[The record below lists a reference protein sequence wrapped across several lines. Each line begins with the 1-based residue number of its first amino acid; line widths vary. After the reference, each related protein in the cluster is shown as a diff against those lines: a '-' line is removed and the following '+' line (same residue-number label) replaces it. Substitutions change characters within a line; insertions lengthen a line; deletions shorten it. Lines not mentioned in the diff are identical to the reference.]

1 MKRGA
6 ALLLCMVLLVSAAVC
21 AYADSQKL
29 LYPGLSIQG
38 ESVYC
43 AGVPLDGGALEVS
56 ADGSSIDF
64 SVSTIQDSQLG
75 VTYYCVVSVTS
86 ALSNIQREQQH
97 AGLVAL
103 SEALRPNDSMVL
115 VTMGREVAFGEK
127 LSDHEAI
134 TNAIEQACSY
144 DTYGTNFLEGVD
156 TILSTVS
163 EQETGFSSLVFFTD
177 GKDNAGGVVKFT
189 EDQIARIIQSSG
201 RAVSFI
207 ALLTPGVTAY
217 DLKNVQ
223 KLEEYADVSLGGIYR
238 EPYLEDNKNYVNAAE
253 NAAREVV
260 NQVSDWTVLQISTDD
275 LPRDEKEVTLTVTW
289 TGSER
294 TISDSVSIPTEDF
307 PPLPEPTQ
315 PETEPET
322 LPPTQAPTIP
332 ETEPV
337 IIPEYEAEEPDNTL
351 YYIIIGSGVALLLII
366 LTIIIVSARKKA
378 ASRRRDVRNAE
389 GAKKEPP
396 ASKPIQAASAPAAA
410 VPEKQPE
417 PEAPVR
423 QEAPRIDIPPLGK
436 RENPDSQHDPE
447 NQASDESTL
456 SRQDPSEHEKIPPE
470 HPEGGDVLNTSAI
483 LLRKEEEAPA
493 KEEESVPEDQIVLS
507 LDDALFRL
515 KTKLEESEPAP
526 AVNQAASESAEPVPD
541 EAKGSS
547 VQLSEPLIHMP
558 EDSQKSDAPVL
569 HDYAVPEGS
578 AQPDNSGCN
587 APEQKQQSQACAP
600 GISDSVQPCSAV
612 PDSTQQEAPAVP
624 SPAPA
629 PQPVQRGNV
638 SGCTVRLMPEGNPG
652 GSIYVTMDANSRC
665 TFGRNSKSQVILNA
679 KDTSLSGLHFELQW
693 DGKTLYITDRKST
706 NGTSLTGIPQ
716 RPGRWSRV
724 ESGSTIG
731 AGSIRYKVKI
741 TK

>member
-43 AGVPLDGGALEVS
+43 AGVSLDGGTLEVS

-97 AGLVAL
+97 AGLVTL

-156 TILSTVS
+156 TILSTIS

-260 NQVSDWTVLQISTDD
+260 NQVSSWTILQISTND
-275 LPRDEKEVTLTVTW
+275 LPRDEKEAALTVTW
-289 TGSER
+289 TGSGR
-294 TISDSVSIPTEDF
+294 TISDSVSIPTEDL

-322 LPPTQAPTIP
+322 APPTQAPTIP

-378 ASRRRDVRNAE
+378 VSRRRDARNAE
-389 GAKKEPP
+389 DGKKEPP
-396 ASKPIQAASAPAAA
+396 AGKPIQAASAPAAG
-410 VPEKQPE
+410 VSEKQPE

-436 RENPDSQHDPE
+436 REAPDSQHDPE
-447 NQASDESTL
+447 NQASNESTP
-456 SRQDPSEHEKIPPE
+456 SQQDSHEHEKISPKE
-470 HPEGGDVLNTSAI
+470 GDVLNTSGMS
-483 LLRKEEEAPA
+483 LLKKEEAPV
-493 KEEESVPEDQIVLS
+493 KEEKSAPQDQNVLS
-507 LDDALFRL
+507 LDDALLRL
-515 KTKLEESEPAP
+515 KTKLEESESAP
-526 AVNQAASESAEPVPD
+526 AVNQAASKPAEPVPD
-541 EAKGSS
+541 EAKSSS

-558 EDSQKSDAPVL
+558 EDRQKSEAPVL
-569 HDYAVPEGS
+569 HDYAVSESS
-578 AQPDNSGCN
+578 AKPDNSGCN

-600 GISDSVQPCSAV
+600 GVSGSAQPYGAV
-612 PDSTQQEAPAVP
+612 PDSMQQEAPAVP
-624 SPAPA
+624 APASA

>member
-43 AGVPLDGGALEVS
+43 AGVPLDGGTLEVS

-115 VTMGREVAFGEK
+115 VTMGREIAFGEK

-156 TILSTVS
+156 TILSTIS

-260 NQVSDWTVLQISTDD
+260 NQVSDWTVLQISTND
-275 LPRDEKEVTLTVTW
+275 LPRDEKEAALTVTW
-289 TGSER
+289 TGSGR
-294 TISDSVSIPTEDF
+294 TISDSVSIPTEDL

-322 LPPTQAPTIP
+322 APPTQAPTIP

-378 ASRRRDVRNAE
+378 VSRRRDARNAE
-389 GAKKEPP
+389 DGKKEPP
-396 ASKPIQAASAPAAA
+396 AGKPIQAASAPAAG
-410 VPEKQPE
+410 VSEKQPE

-436 RENPDSQHDPE
+436 REAPDSQHDPE
-447 NQASDESTL
+447 NQASNESTP
-456 SRQDPSEHEKIPPE
+456 SQQDSHEHEKISPKE
-470 HPEGGDVLNTSAI
+470 GDVLNTSGMS
-483 LLRKEEEAPA
+483 LLKKEEAPV
-493 KEEESVPEDQIVLS
+493 KEEKSAPQDQNVLS
-507 LDDALFRL
+507 LDDALLRL
-515 KTKLEESEPAP
+515 KTKLEESESAP
-526 AVNQAASESAEPVPD
+526 AVNQAASKPAEPVPD
-541 EAKGSS
+541 EAKSSS

-558 EDSQKSDAPVL
+558 EDRQKSEAPVL
-569 HDYAVPEGS
+569 HDYAVSESS
-578 AQPDNSGCN
+578 AKPDNSGCN

-600 GISDSVQPCSAV
+600 GVSGSAQPYGAV
-612 PDSTQQEAPAVP
+612 PDSMQQEAPAVP
-624 SPAPA
+624 APASA

>member
-43 AGVPLDGGALEVS
+43 AGVPLDGGTLEVS

-115 VTMGREVAFGEK
+115 VTMGREIAFGEK

-156 TILSTVS
+156 TILSTIS

-260 NQVSDWTVLQISTDD
+260 NQVSDWTVLQISTND
-275 LPRDEKEVTLTVTW
+275 LPRDEKEAALTVTW
-289 TGSER
+289 TGSGR
-294 TISDSVSIPTEDF
+294 TISDSVSIPTEDL

-322 LPPTQAPTIP
+322 APPTQAPAIP

-378 ASRRRDVRNAE
+378 VSRRRDARNAE
-389 GAKKEPP
+389 DGKKEPP
-396 ASKPIQAASAPAAA
+396 AGKPIQAASAPAAG
-410 VPEKQPE
+410 VSEKQPE

-436 RENPDSQHDPE
+436 REAPDSQHDPE
-447 NQASDESTL
+447 NQASNESTP
-456 SRQDPSEHEKIPPE
+456 SQQDSHEHEKISPKE
-470 HPEGGDVLNTSAI
+470 GDVLNTSGMS
-483 LLRKEEEAPA
+483 LLKKEEAPV
-493 KEEESVPEDQIVLS
+493 KEEKSAPQDQNVLS
-507 LDDALFRL
+507 LDDALLRL
-515 KTKLEESEPAP
+515 KTKLEESESAP
-526 AVNQAASESAEPVPD
+526 AVNQAASKPAEPVPD
-541 EAKGSS
+541 EAKSSS

-558 EDSQKSDAPVL
+558 EDRQKSEAPVL
-569 HDYAVPEGS
+569 HDYAVSESS
-578 AQPDNSGCN
+578 AKPDNSGCN

-600 GISDSVQPCSAV
+600 GVSGSAQPYGAV
-612 PDSTQQEAPAVP
+612 PDSMQQEAPAVP
-624 SPAPA
+624 APASA

>member
-43 AGVPLDGGALEVS
+43 AGVPLDGGTLEVS

-97 AGLVAL
+97 ASLVAL

-115 VTMGREVAFGEK
+115 VTMGREIAFGEK

-156 TILSTVS
+156 TILSTIS

-260 NQVSDWTVLQISTDD
+260 NQVSDWTVLQISTND
-275 LPRDEKEVTLTVTW
+275 LPRDEKEAALTVTW
-289 TGSER
+289 TGSGR
-294 TISDSVSIPTEDF
+294 TISDSVSIPTEDL

-322 LPPTQAPTIP
+322 APPTQAPTIP

-378 ASRRRDVRNAE
+378 VSRRRDARNAE
-389 GAKKEPP
+389 DGKKEPP
-396 ASKPIQAASAPAAA
+396 AGKPIQAASAPAAG
-410 VPEKQPE
+410 VSEKQPE

-436 RENPDSQHDPE
+436 REAPDSQHDPE
-447 NQASDESTL
+447 NQASNESTP
-456 SRQDPSEHEKIPPE
+456 SQQDSHEHEKISPKE
-470 HPEGGDVLNTSAI
+470 GDVLNTSGMS
-483 LLRKEEEAPA
+483 LLKKEEAPV
-493 KEEESVPEDQIVLS
+493 KEEKSAPQDQNVLS
-507 LDDALFRL
+507 LDDALLRL
-515 KTKLEESEPAP
+515 KTKLEESESAP
-526 AVNQAASESAEPVPD
+526 AVNQAASKPAEPVPD
-541 EAKGSS
+541 EAKSSS

-558 EDSQKSDAPVL
+558 EDRQKSEAPVL
-569 HDYAVPEGS
+569 HDYAVSESS
-578 AQPDNSGCN
+578 AKPDNSGCN

-600 GISDSVQPCSAV
+600 GVSGSAQPYGAV
-612 PDSTQQEAPAVP
+612 PDSMQQEAPAVP
-624 SPAPA
+624 APASA